1 MTELDPHV
9 HQPTR
14 LRLLML
20 LSGVESADF
29 VFLLTTLGLT
39 KGNLS
44 SHMTR
49 LEQAGYIEVSKG
61 FDGKIPHT
69 AYRLTPRGRSS
80 LDAYWRALDEI
91 RRSPRRIMD
100 KKPARPPGLSGVEG

>member
-1 MTELDPHV
+1 MTDLDPHV

-29 VFLLTTLGLT
+29 NFLLTALGLS

-44 SHMTR
+44 SHMSR
-49 LEQAGYIEVSKG
+49 LEQAGYVEVAKG
-61 FDGKIPHT
+61 FDGKIPRT
-69 AYRLTPRGRSS
+69 SYRLTRRGRSS
-80 LDAYWRALDEI
+80 LDEYWQAIDAI
-91 RRSPRRIMD
+91 RRSPGAAAPEAD
-100 KKPARPPGLSGVEG
+100 GPEAGAAAG

>member
-14 LRLLML
+14 LRILML

-44 SHMTR
+44 SHMSR
-49 LEQAGYIEVSKG
+49 LEQAGYVEVAKS

-69 AYRLTPRGRSS
+69 SYRLTARGRSS
-80 LDAYWRALDEI
+80 LNGYWRAIDEI
-91 RRSPRRIMD
+91 RRSAGR
-100 KKPARPPGLSGVEG
+100 ATAPPQSPGQA